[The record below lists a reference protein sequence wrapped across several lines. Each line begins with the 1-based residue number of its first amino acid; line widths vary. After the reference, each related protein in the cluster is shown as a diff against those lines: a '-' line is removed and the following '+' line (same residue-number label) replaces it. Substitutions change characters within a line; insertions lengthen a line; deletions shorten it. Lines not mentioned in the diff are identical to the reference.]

1 MIEFHKVW
9 IEQCE
14 AARDIREAFGLE
26 KAIGYLVGEKLLNFL
41 EVSDEDPEF
50 AGELSRFVEEVKQ
63 IFAPSEI
70 QAYLDG
76 VRRVGALGHVASDEA
91 YEAMQAAGAVSEDPV
106 EWAKQ
111 ILLVE
116 RMKKLLLS

>member
-76 VRRVGALGHVASDEA
+76 VRRVGALGQVASDEA
-91 YEAMQAAGAVSEDPV
+91 YQKMQAAGAVSEDPV

-116 RMKKLLLS
+116 RVKKLLLS

>member
-9 IEQCE
+9 IEQSE
-14 AARDIREAFGLE
+14 AARHVREAFGLE

-41 EVSDEDPEF
+41 EASYDDADF
-50 AGELSRFVEEVKQ
+50 AGELPPFVEGVKR
-63 IFAPSEI
+63 ICARSEME
-70 QAYLDG
+70 AYLDG
-76 VRRVGALGHVASDEA
+76 VRRGGALGHVASDEA
-91 YEAMQAAGAVSEDPV
+91 YEDMQEAGAVVEDPV

-116 RMKKLLLS
+116 RMKKLLLA